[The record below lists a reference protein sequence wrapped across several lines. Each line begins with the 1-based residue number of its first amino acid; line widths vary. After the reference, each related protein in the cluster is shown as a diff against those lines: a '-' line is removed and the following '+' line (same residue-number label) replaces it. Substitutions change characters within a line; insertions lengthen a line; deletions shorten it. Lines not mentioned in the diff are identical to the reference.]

1 MPDEYEEQVKKK
13 VASLDERI
21 KAARTDQEEYEI
33 QQYGV
38 SAEESDAEKRGK
50 RAAGEFLA
58 SVIAGFI
65 LGYVIDKY
73 AGTAPAAMFIFMIL
87 GFVSGVMRANAVT
100 KKNE

>member
-1 MPDEYEEQVKKK
+1 MPDEYENHVKKK

-21 KAARTDQEEYEI
+21 KAARTDQEEYEV

-38 SAEESDAEKRGK
+38 SADESDESKRGK

-73 AGTAPAAMFIFMIL
+73 IGTAPAGMLFFMIL
-87 GFVSGVMRANAVT
+87 GFVTGVMRANAVT